1 MYLKGEGAPQNYT
14 EAMRWYRLAA
24 DQGRAEAR
32 EKIGY
37 LYSRGL
43 GVPKDCAAATKWTGR
58 VHAVLCD
65 LPRVG
70 DCVNT
75 KIKEIGTRL
84 MNTSGSGSAIVFENG
99 GFQVS
104 YDTVPAIEKSR
115 VGDPVRMCLESIPQ
129 NCPIGD
135 DRGRVYHVTNL
146 RTYQSWSR
154 ADASHMCGGA

>member
-43 GVPKDCAAATKWTGR
+43 GVSKDCAAATKWTGR

-104 YDTVPAIEKSR
+104 CDTVPAIEKSR